1 MMALMRR
8 TAGRLRGLF
17 YRKHEEQALDDELR
31 EYLEASVAQHMA
43 RGLSREEAVRAAR
56 VALGSLDAVK
66 EAVRDVGWES
76 LADAAAQDVRQAVRR
91 LRSRPATSL
100 AAIGMLGLGIGITTA
115 MFTIVDALLLRPVP
129 FRDADRL
136 AQVVMNDEHGGR
148 VDVARPVLRA
158 WKETPVF
165 DAVEG
170 HHSTTSLIESGD
182 RLVERPTAFVTRGLF
197 DMLGVHPIR
206 GRGFEEGEGR
216 AGTSDR
222 VVISED
228 LWRNAFGADSAVI
241 GSHIIVNREPL
252 TVVGI
257 LPADFRFPTAKTEL
271 WRPIDYEAPPPD
283 AMARPIALVR
293 TAAGIPEAD
302 VLRMATSVAHA
313 ADPSTNRLKAFRRPL
328 AGASRDT
335 YLTGAVPLLTGG
347 VLLVFLVLCAN
358 VSSLLLERFTS
369 RRREFAMCSA
379 LGASRGRLFRQAL
392 VESAMFGT
400 LGAATGIA
408 IAWTLVA
415 VTRGF
420 LPESFLLQTLNPL
433 NVDYRAIAAASLS
446 GFLATAA
453 AGVLPAWVG
462 TTTNA
467 ANSLRVVE
475 RGGTETRAA
484 RSVTQALLVGEIALA
499 CALLVGATL
508 LVRSFVNLA
517 HVDRGLNS
525 RGVTIAWVTFNKS
538 VGDAAA
544 RTATATVLEDGV
556 RHLPGVTNVAL
567 SFGLPPDGGGYSTGE
582 WRPDTAGAAPVS
594 LAVDRYWVGADFFDL
609 YSIPLLAGR
618 TFRPEDTSGDTGGQ
632 VIVGQRMAAALWPGT
647 SAVGRTFAYGSAHFE
662 VVGVAK
668 EINHPSVDVRLD
680 NPEFYEPFTA
690 GGTQLMISIRC
701 GSACPDVTLI
711 RRRLTELS
719 PHVRVIDV
727 RPLDSVYFKQL
738 ATPRAAA
745 AMGFAFAAVAIVAAA
760 SGLFTVLSYGVS
772 RRRREFG
779 IRTALGSSPAQIR
792 GLVLRDGLTVA
803 LAGVAIGSVAA
814 WWLARGLAS
823 LEYGVTPADPVTW
836 SIVFGVIGVTTM
848 AACWRPA
855 RQATHVDPAM
865 LLREE

>member
-1 MMALMRR
+1 MMALLRR
-8 TAGRLRGLF
+8 IAGRLRGLF

-43 RGLSREEAVRAAR
+43 RGLSREKAVRAAR
-56 VALGSLDAVK
+56 GALGSLDAVK
-66 EAVRDVGWES
+66 EAVRDVGWET
-76 LADAAAQDVRQAVRR
+76 LADGAAQDVRHAVRR
-91 LRSRPATSL
+91 LRSRPVTSL

-136 AQVVMNDEHGGR
+136 ASVVMNDEHGGR
-148 VDVARPVLRA
+148 GDVARPVLRA

-165 DAVEG
+165 EAVEG

-182 RLVERPTAFVTRGLF
+182 RLVERPTAFVTSGLF

-228 LWRNAFGADSAVI
+228 LWRSAFGADPAVI
-241 GSHIIVNREPL
+241 GSHITVNRDPL

-283 AMARPIALVR
+283 AMARPVALVR
-293 TAAGIPEAD
+293 IAAGIPEAD
-302 VLRMATSVAHA
+302 VLRVATGVAHA
-313 ADPSTNRLKAFRRPL
+313 ADPSTNNLQAFTRPL
-328 AGASRDT
+328 AGAYRDT
-335 YLTGAVPLLTGG
+335 YLTGAVPLLAGG

-408 IAWTLVA
+408 IAWTLVG

-467 ANSLRVVE
+467 ANSLRVVD

-517 HVDRGLNS
+517 QVDRGLNS
-525 RGVTIAWVTFNKS
+525 RGVVTAWITFSKS
-538 VGDAAA
+538 LDDAAA
-544 RTATATVLEDGV
+544 RTATAAVLEDGV
-556 RHLPGVTNVAL
+556 RHLPGVTKVAL
-567 SFGLPPDGGGYSTGE
+567 SFGLPPGGGGVSFGD
-582 WRPDTAGAAPVS
+582 WQPDTAGASPVHMT
-594 LAVDRYWVGADFFDL
+594 VERYSVGTDFFEL
-609 YSIPLLAGR
+609 YGIPLLAGR
-618 TFRPEDTSGDTGGQ
+618 TFQPEDTSGDAGGPA
-632 VIVGQRMAAALWPGT
+632 IVGQRMAAALWPGT
-647 SAVGRTFAYGSAHFE
+647 SAVGRRFSFLDAHFE
-662 VVGVAK
+662 VVGVVK
-668 EINHPSVDVRLD
+668 EINHPSIDVRQD
-680 NPEFYEPFTA
+680 HPEFYEPFSA
-690 GGTQLMISIRC
+690 GGTQVMMSIRC
-701 GSACPDVTLI
+701 DQACPDVPLI
-711 RRRLTELS
+711 RQRLTEAS
-719 PHVRVIDV
+719 PLVRVYEV
-727 RPLDSVYFKQL
+727 RALDSVYFKEL

-803 LAGVAIGSVAA
+803 LAGVTLGSVAA

-823 LEYGVTPADPVTW
+823 VEYGVTAADPVTW
-836 SIVFGVIGVTTM
+836 SIVFGVIGVTTI

-855 RQATHVDPAM
+855 RQATHVDPVL

>member
-1 MMALMRR
+1 MIALLRR

-17 YRKHEEQALDDELR
+17 HRKHEERALDDELR
-31 EYLEASVAQHMA
+31 EYVEASVAQHMA

-66 EAVRDVGWES
+66 EAVRDVGWET
-76 LADAAAQDVRQAVRR
+76 LADAACQDVRHAVRR
-91 LRSRPATSL
+91 LRSRPLTSL

-115 MFTIVDALLLRPVP
+115 MFAIVDALLLRPVP

-136 AQVVMNDEHGGR
+136 AQVVMHDEHGGGG
-148 VDVARPVLRA
+148 DVARPVLRA

-165 DAVEG
+165 EAVEG

-182 RLVERPTAFVTRGLF
+182 RLVERPTAVVTRGLF

-228 LWRNAFGADSAVI
+228 LWRSAFGADPAVV
-241 GSHIIVNREPL
+241 GSHITVNREPL

-283 AMARPIALVR
+283 AMARPTALVR
-293 TAAGIPEAD
+293 IAAGIPEAD
-302 VLRMATSVAHA
+302 VLRVAANVAHA
-313 ADPSTNRLKAFRRPL
+313 ADPSTNRLQAFTRPL
-328 AGASRDT
+328 AGAYRDT

-400 LGAATGIA
+400 LGAATGLA
-408 IAWTLVA
+408 IAWGLVG

-433 NVDYRAIAAASLS
+433 NVDYRAIGAASLS

-462 TTTNA
+462 TRMNA

-484 RSVTQALLVGEIALA
+484 RSVTRALLVGEIALA

-517 HVDRGLNS
+517 QVDRGLNS
-525 RGVTIAWVTFNKS
+525 RGVVTAWITFSKS
-538 VGDAAA
+538 LDDSAA
-544 RTATATVLEDGV
+544 RTATAAVLEDGV
-556 RHLPGVTNVAL
+556 RHLPGVTKVAL
-567 SFGLPPDGGGYSTGE
+567 SWGLPPGGGGISFGD

-594 LAVDRYWVGADFFDL
+594 LVVDRYWVGADFFDL
-609 YSIPLLAGR
+609 YGIPLLAGR
-618 TFRPEDTSGDTGGQ
+618 TFRPEDTSGQ
-632 VIVGQRMAAALWPGT
+632 VIVGQRLAAALWPGT
-647 SAVGRTFAYGSAHFE
+647 SAVGRRFTFLTQHFE

-668 EINHPSVDVRLD
+668 EINHPSIDVRQD
-680 NPEFYEPFTA
+680 HPEFYEPFTA
-690 GGTQLMISIRC
+690 GGTRVMISIRC
-701 GSACPDVTLI
+701 GSACPDAPLI

-719 PHVRVIDV
+719 PDVRVIDV

-803 LAGVAIGSVAA
+803 LAGVTIGSVAA

-823 LEYGVTPADPVTW
+823 LEYGVTPADPITW

-855 RQATHVDPAM
+855 RQATHLDPVM

>member
-1 MMALMRR
+1 MIARVRR
-8 TAGRLRGLF
+8 TIGGLRGLF
-17 YRKHEEQALDDELR
+17 RRQHEEQALDDELR
-31 EYLEASVAQHMA
+31 AYLEASVAQHMA

-66 EAVRDVGWES
+66 EAVRDVGWET
-76 LADAAAQDVRQAVRR
+76 LADAASQDVRHAVRR

-115 MFTIVDALLLRPVP
+115 MFTIVDALILRPVP

-148 VDVARPVLRA
+148 GDVARPVLRA

-165 DAVEG
+165 EAVEG

-182 RLVERPTAFVTRGLF
+182 RLIERPTAFVTRGLF

-228 LWRNAFGADSAVI
+228 LWRSAFGADPAVI
-241 GSHIIVNREPL
+241 GSHITVNREPL

-257 LPADFRFPTAKTEL
+257 LPADFRFPTATTEL

-293 TAAGIPEAD
+293 IAAGIPAAD
-302 VLRMATSVAHA
+302 VLRVATSVAHA
-313 ADPSTNRLKAFRRPL
+313 ADPSTNRLQALTRPL
-328 AGASRDT
+328 AGAYRDT
-335 YLTGAVPLLTGG
+335 YLTGAVPLLAGG

-358 VSSLLLERFTS
+358 VSSLLLERFTA

-462 TTTNA
+462 TRANA

-484 RSVTQALLVGEIALA
+484 RSITQALLVGEIALA

-525 RGVTIAWVTFNKS
+525 RGVMTAWVTFNKS
-538 VGDAAA
+538 IGDSSA
-544 RTATATVLEDGV
+544 RTATAALLEEGV

-567 SFGLPPDGGGYSTGE
+567 SFGLPPSGGGFLGATG
-582 WRPDTAGAAPVS
+582 S
-594 LAVDRYWVGADFFDL
+594 L
-609 YSIPLLAGR
+609 
-618 TFRPEDTSGDTGGQ
+618 
-632 VIVGQRMAAALWPGT
+632 
-647 SAVGRTFAYGSAHFE
+647 
-662 VVGVAK
+662 
-668 EINHPSVDVRLD
+668 
-680 NPEFYEPFTA
+680 
-690 GGTQLMISIRC
+690 
-701 GSACPDVTLI
+701 
-711 RRRLTELS
+711 
-719 PHVRVIDV
+719 
-727 RPLDSVYFKQL
+727 
-738 ATPRAAA
+738 TPRARHRW
-745 AMGFAFAAVAIVAAA
+745 
-760 SGLFTVLSYGVS
+760 T
-772 RRRREFG
+772 
-779 IRTALGSSPAQIR
+779 
-792 GLVLRDGLTVA
+792 
-803 LAGVAIGSVAA
+803 
-814 WWLARGLAS
+814 
-823 LEYGVTPADPVTW
+823 
-836 SIVFGVIGVTTM
+836 
-848 AACWRPA
+848 
-855 RQATHVDPAM
+855 
-865 LLREE
+865 

>member
-1 MMALMRR
+1 MMALLRR

-17 YRKHEEQALDDELR
+17 YRKHEERALDDELR

-66 EAVRDVGWES
+66 EAVRDAGWET
-76 LADAAAQDVRQAVRR
+76 LADGAAQDVRHAVRR
-91 LRSRPATSL
+91 LRSRPVTSL

-129 FRDADRL
+129 FPDADRL

-148 VDVARPVLRA
+148 GDVARPVLRA

-165 DAVEG
+165 EAVEG

-182 RLVERPTAFVTRGLF
+182 RLVERPTAFVTPGLF

-206 GRGFEEGEGR
+206 GRGFDEGEGR

-228 LWRNAFGADSAVI
+228 LWRSAFGADPAVI
-241 GSHIIVNREPL
+241 GSHITVNREPL

-257 LPADFRFPTAKTEL
+257 LPADFRFSTAKTEL

-293 TAAGIPEAD
+293 IAAGIPEAD
-302 VLRMATSVAHA
+302 VLRVATSVAHA
-313 ADPSTNRLKAFRRPL
+313 ADPSTNRLQAFTRPL
-328 AGASRDT
+328 AGAYRDT
-335 YLTGAVPLLTGG
+335 YLTGAVPLLAGG

-358 VSSLLLERFTS
+358 VSSLLLERFTA
-369 RRREFAMCSA
+369 RRRELAMCSA

-433 NVDYRAIAAASLS
+433 NGDYRAIGAASLF

-453 AGVLPAWVG
+453 AGILPAWVG

-517 HVDRGLNS
+517 QVDRGLNS
-525 RGVTIAWVTFNKS
+525 RGVVTAWITFSKS
-538 VGDAAA
+538 LDDSAA
-544 RTATATVLEDGV
+544 RTATATVLEEGV
-556 RHLPGVTNVAL
+556 RHLPGVTKVAL
-567 SFGLPPDGGGYSTGE
+567 SFGLPPGGGGISFGD
-582 WRPDTAGAAPVS
+582 WRPDAAGAAPVNLS
-594 LAVDRYWVGADFFDL
+594 VERYWVSADFFDL
-609 YSIPLLAGR
+609 YGIPLLAGR
-618 TFRPEDTSGDTGGQ
+618 TFRAEDTGGQ
-632 VIVGQRMAAALWPGT
+632 VIVGQRLAAALWQGT
-647 SAVGRTFAYGSAHFE
+647 SPVGRRFSFLSAHFE

-668 EINHPSVDVRLD
+668 EINHPSIDARQD
-680 NPEFYEPFTA
+680 HPEFYEPFTA

-727 RPLDSVYFKQL
+727 RPLDNVYFKQL

-823 LEYGVTPADPVTW
+823 LEYGVTAADPVTW
-836 SIVFGVIGVTTM
+836 IIVFGVIGVTTM

-855 RQATHVDPAM
+855 RQATHVDPVI

>member
-1 MMALMRR
+1 MMALLRR

-17 YRKHEEQALDDELR
+17 YRTHEEQALDDELR
-31 EYLEASVAQHMA
+31 EYFEATVAQHMA
-43 RGLSREEAVRAAR
+43 RGLSRDEAVRAAR

-66 EAVRDVGWES
+66 EAVRDVGWET
-76 LADAAAQDVRQAVRR
+76 LADGAAQDVRQAVRR
-91 LRSRPATSL
+91 LRSRPVTSL
-100 AAIGMLGLGIGITTA
+100 AAIAMLGLGIGITTA

-136 AQVVMNDEHGGR
+136 AQVVMHDKHGGR
-148 VDVARPVLRA
+148 GDVARPVLRA

-165 DAVEG
+165 EAVEG
-170 HHSTTSLIESGD
+170 HHSTTSVIESGD
-182 RLVERPTAFVTRGLF
+182 RLVERPTAFVTPGLF

-206 GRGFEEGEGR
+206 GRGFDEGEGR

-222 VVISED
+222 VMISED
-228 LWRNAFGADSAVI
+228 LWRSAFGADQAVV
-241 GSHIIVNREPL
+241 GSHIIVDREPL

-271 WRPIDYEAPPPD
+271 WRPIDYEAPP
-283 AMARPIALVR
+283 AGATARPIALVR
-293 TAAGIPEAD
+293 IAAGIPAAD
-302 VLRMATSVAHA
+302 VLRVATGAAHA
-313 ADPSTNRLKAFRRPL
+313 ADPSTNSLHAVTRPL
-328 AGASRDT
+328 AGGYRDT
-335 YLTGAVPLLTGG
+335 YLTGAVPLLAGG

-358 VSSLLLERFTS
+358 VSSLLLERFTA

-392 VESAMFGT
+392 VESAMFGA

-408 IAWTLVA
+408 IAWTLVG

-433 NVDYRAIAAASLS
+433 NVDYRAIGAASLF

-484 RSVTQALLVGEIALA
+484 RSVTQALLIGEIALA

-525 RGVTIAWVTFNKS
+525 SGVTIAWVTFNKS
-538 VGDAAA
+538 LGDAAA
-544 RTATATVLEDGV
+544 RTATAAVLEEGV
-556 RHLPGVTNVAL
+556 RQLPGVTNVAL
-567 SFGLPPDGGGYSTGE
+567 SFGLPPGGGAVSFGD
-582 WRPDTAGAAPVS
+582 WQPDTAGASPVDMD
-594 LAVDRYWVGADFFDL
+594 VERYSVGTDFFDL
-609 YSIPLLAGR
+609 YGIPLLAGR
-618 TFRPEDTSGDTGGQ
+618 TFRAEDTSGQ
-632 VIVGQRMAAALWPGT
+632 VIVGQRLAAALWPGV
-647 SAVGRTFAYGSAHFE
+647 SPVGRRFTFVDTHFE
-662 VVGVAK
+662 VVGLAK
-668 EINHPSVDVRLD
+668 EINHPSIDAQQDR
-680 NPEFYEPFTA
+680 PEFYEPFTP
-690 GGTQLMISIRC
+690 GGTQVMMSIRC
-701 GSACPDVTLI
+701 GTACPDTTLI

-719 PHVRVIDV
+719 PHVRVVDV
-727 RPLDSVYFKQL
+727 RPLDSVYFKEL

-814 WWLARGLAS
+814 WWLARGLAA
-823 LEYGVTPADPVTW
+823 LAYGVTPADPLTW
-836 SIVFGVIGVTTM
+836 SVVFGVIGVTTM

-855 RQATHVDPAM
+855 RQATRVDPVM

>member
-1 MMALMRR
+1 MMALLRR

-17 YRKHEEQALDDELR
+17 YRQQEEQALDDELR

-43 RGLSREEAVRAAR
+43 RGLSRQEAVRAAR

-66 EAVRDVGWES
+66 EAVRDVGWET
-76 LADAAAQDVRQAVRR
+76 LADGAAQDVRHALRR
-91 LRSRPATSL
+91 LRSRPVTSL

-148 VDVARPVLRA
+148 GDVARPVLRA

-165 DAVEG
+165 EAVEG

-182 RLVERPTAFVTRGLF
+182 RLIERPTAFVTRGLF

-228 LWRNAFGADSAVI
+228 LWRSAFGADLAII
-241 GSHIIVNREPL
+241 GRHITVNREPL

-293 TAAGIPEAD
+293 LAAGIPEAD
-302 VLRMATSVAHA
+302 VLRVATSVAHA
-313 ADPSTNRLKAFRRPL
+313 ADPSTNRLQAFTRPL
-328 AGASRDT
+328 AGAYRDT
-335 YLTGAVPLLTGG
+335 YLTGAVPLLAGG

-408 IAWTLVA
+408 IAWTLVG

-420 LPESFLLQTLNPL
+420 LPESFVLQTLNPL

-462 TTTNA
+462 TTTKA

-517 HVDRGLNS
+517 QVDRGLNS
-525 RGVTIAWVTFNKS
+525 RGVVTAWITFSKDLEES
-538 VGDAAA
+538 AA
-544 RTATATVLEDGV
+544 RTATAAVLEDGV
-556 RHLPGVTNVAL
+556 RQLPGVSQVAL
-567 SFGLPPDGGGYSTGE
+567 SAGLPPGGGGISFGD
-582 WRPDTAGAAPVS
+582 WQPDTAGASPVHMT
-594 LAVDRYWVGADFFDL
+594 VERYSVGTDFFDL
-609 YSIPLLAGR
+609 YGIPLLAGR
-618 TFRPEDTSGDTGGQ
+618 TFRPEDTGGQ
-632 VIVGQRMAAALWPGT
+632 VIVGQRLAAALWPGT
-647 SAVGRTFAYGSAHFE
+647 NAVGRRFTFLDAHFE
-662 VVGVAK
+662 VVGVAR
-668 EINHPSVDVRLD
+668 EIRHPSIDVRVD
-680 NPEFYEPFTA
+680 RPEFYEPFIP
-690 GGTQLMISIRC
+690 GGTQVMMSIRC
-701 GSACPDVTLI
+701 ESACPEVPLI
-711 RRRLTELS
+711 RQRLIETS
-719 PHVRVIDV
+719 PLVRVYEV
-727 RPLDSVYFKQL
+727 RALDSVYFKEL

-779 IRTALGSSPAQIR
+779 IRTALGSSPNQIR

-836 SIVFGVIGVTTM
+836 SIVFGVICVTTM

-855 RQATHVDPAM
+855 RQATHLDPVM

>member
-1 MMALMRR
+1 MMALLRR

-17 YRKHEEQALDDELR
+17 YRTHEEQALDDELR

-66 EAVRDVGWES
+66 EAVRDVGWET
-76 LADAAAQDVRQAVRR
+76 LADGAAQDIRHAVRR
-91 LRSRPATSL
+91 LRSRPVTSL

-148 VDVARPVLRA
+148 ADVARPVLRA

-165 DAVEG
+165 EAVEG
-170 HHSTTSLIESGD
+170 HHSTTSLIERGD

-222 VVISED
+222 VMISED
-228 LWRNAFGADSAVI
+228 LWRSAFGADPAVL
-241 GSHIIVNREPL
+241 GSRITVNRERL

-293 TAAGIPEAD
+293 IAAGIPEAD
-302 VLRMATSVAHA
+302 VLRVAASVAHA
-313 ADPSTNRLKAFRRPL
+313 ADPSTNRLQAFRRPL
-328 AGASRDT
+328 AGAYRDT
-335 YLTGAVPLLTGG
+335 YLTGAVPLLAGG

-392 VESAMFGT
+392 VESAMFGA
-400 LGAATGIA
+400 LGAAMGIA

-525 RGVTIAWVTFNKS
+525 RGVVTAWITFSKS
-538 VGDAAA
+538 LDDSAA
-544 RTATATVLEDGV
+544 RTATATVLEEGV
-556 RHLPGVTNVAL
+556 QHLPGVTKVAL
-567 SFGLPPDGGGYSTGE
+567 SFGLPPGGGVVSFGD
-582 WRPDTAGAAPVS
+582 WQPDTAGASPVDMT
-594 LAVDRYWVGADFFDL
+594 VERYSVGTDFFDL
-609 YSIPLLAGR
+609 YGIPLLAGR
-618 TFRPEDTSGDTGGQ
+618 TFRAEDTGGQ
-632 VIVGQRMAAALWPGT
+632 VIVGQRLAAALWPGT
-647 SAVGRTFAYGSAHFE
+647 SPVGRRFTFLTEHFE

-690 GGTQLMISIRC
+690 GGTQVMMSIRC
-701 GSACPDVTLI
+701 ESACPDVPLI
-711 RRRLTELS
+711 RQRLTEAS
-719 PHVRVIDV
+719 PLVRVYEV
-727 RPLDSVYFKQL
+727 RALDSVYFKEL

-745 AMGFAFAAVAIVAAA
+745 AMGFVFAAVAIVAAA

-855 RQATHVDPAM
+855 RQATDVDPVM

>member
-1 MMALMRR
+1 MMRLLRR
-8 TAGRLRGLF
+8 TSGRLRGLF
-17 YRKHEEQALDDELR
+17 HRKLEEQALDDELR

-43 RGLSREEAVRAAR
+43 RGLSRDEAIRAAR
-56 VALGSLDAVK
+56 MTEGSLDAVK
-66 EAVRDVGWES
+66 EAVRDAGWET
-76 LADAAAQDVRQAVRR
+76 LADGLSQDVRHAVRR
-91 LRSRPATSL
+91 LRSRPVTSL

-148 VDVARPVLRA
+148 IDVARPVLRA

-165 DAVEG
+165 EAVEG
-170 HHSTTSLIESGD
+170 HHSTTSLMEGGD
-182 RLVERPTAFVTRGLF
+182 RLIEVPTAFVTRGLF
-197 DMLGVHPIR
+197 DMLGVRPIR

-228 LWRNAFGADSAVI
+228 LWRRAFGANPAVI
-241 GSHIIVNREPL
+241 GSHVTVNREPL

-283 AMARPIALVR
+283 AMARPLALVR
-293 TAAGIPEAD
+293 LTAGIPEGD
-302 VLRMATSVAHA
+302 VLRVATSAAHS
-313 ADPSTNRLKAFRRPL
+313 ADPSTNLLRAFTRPL
-328 AGASRDT
+328 AGAYRDT
-335 YLTGAVPLLTGG
+335 YLTGAVPSLAGG

-358 VSSLLLERFTS
+358 VTSLLLERFTS

-392 VESAMFGT
+392 VESIMFGT
-400 LGAATGIA
+400 LGAATGLA
-408 IAWTLVA
+408 IAWMLVA
-415 VTRGF
+415 LTRGF

-433 NVDYRAIAAASLS
+433 NVDYRAIAAASLF

-453 AGVLPAWVG
+453 AGILPAWVG

-467 ANSLRVVE
+467 GNSLRVVE

-508 LVRSFVNLA
+508 LVRSFVNLT

-525 RGVTIAWVTFNKS
+525 HGVVTAWITFSKS
-538 VGDAAA
+538 LDDSAA
-544 RTATATVLEDGV
+544 RTATATVLEEGV
-556 RHLPGVTNVAL
+556 RQLPAVTKVAL
-567 SFGLPPDGGGYSTGE
+567 SLGLPPGGGGISFGD
-582 WRPDTAGAAPVS
+582 WQPDTPGASPVHMD
-594 LAVDRYWVGADFFDL
+594 VERYSVGTDFFEL
-609 YSIPLLAGR
+609 YGIPLLAGR
-618 TFRPEDTSGDTGGQ
+618 TFRPEDAGGQ
-632 VIVGQRMAAALWPGT
+632 VIVGQRLAAALWPGT
-647 SAVGRTFAYGSAHFE
+647 NAVGRRFSFIDAHFE
-662 VVGVAK
+662 VIGVVK
-668 EINHPSVDVRLD
+668 EINHPSIDPRLD
-680 NPEFYEPFTA
+680 HPEFYEPFTA
-690 GGTQLMISIRC
+690 GGTQVMMSIRC
-701 GSACPDVTLI
+701 ESACPDVPLI
-711 RRRLTELS
+711 RQRLIETS
-719 PHVRVIDV
+719 PLVRVYEV
-727 RPLDSVYFKQL
+727 RELDSVYFKEL

-745 AMGFAFAAVAIVAAA
+745 AMGFAFAVVAIVAAT
-760 SGLFTVLSYGVS
+760 SGLFTVLSYSVS

-779 IRTALGSSPAQIR
+779 IRTALGSSPGQIR
-792 GLVLRDGLTVA
+792 ALVLRDGLTVA

-814 WWLARGLAS
+814 WWLARALAS
-823 LEYGVTPADPVTW
+823 LEYGVTGADPVTW
-836 SIVFGVIGVTTM
+836 AIVLGVIGVTTL

-855 RQATHVDPAM
+855 RQATHVDPVM